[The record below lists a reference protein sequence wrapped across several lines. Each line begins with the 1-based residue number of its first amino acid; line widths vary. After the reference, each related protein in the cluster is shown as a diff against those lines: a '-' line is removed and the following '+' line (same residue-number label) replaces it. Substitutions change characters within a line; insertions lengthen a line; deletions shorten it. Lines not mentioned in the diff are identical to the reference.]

1 MAEPALAIDAV
12 IRAHIAD
19 GEAVFVFPSEVA
31 ASAYADRLLAGGG
44 GGMADRLAPATIPM
58 ERFIAWDSFLEE
70 AVLPQQKDRIAISD
84 AMRKMF
90 AAMVLDENALRAKRG
105 QPPLFHAIIYPFY
118 AQYSASFA
126 SWVADIL
133 PQLGLWAECAAGV
146 GIEQINGEAPDA
158 AQTGG
163 QAPAQTGTFDG
174 NDAEAQ
180 DYRTLI
186 VRYKQFLNDNHLF
199 ESAWEKPPFTHNG
212 KRYCLFFTEALA
224 DFPLYRKLL
233 SAAAPHVTVVE
244 TPVLSGGQEAFES
257 CFLKNAKSE
266 ITAAALYIM
275 NLRHNGVEYGDIT
288 VTSPDLETYEPYIL
302 DECAAHAIPV
312 QNGSGKPLASYPA
325 GRLFSALSACVSK
338 KMALDAVSAL
348 LLNRSIPWKEESK
361 IGALV
366 TYGLNNNCVCSW
378 EDEDSGPV
386 DVWERAFEKKPPM
399 PMPLRAFYR
408 DLKHAAQNLC
418 SANSFAKIRDRYFA
432 FREKFIDT
440 EKFQNDPAYFE
451 ANTVLGR
458 CIAELSVLIQI
469 EKKFPLVK
477 VPAPWQFYIAHLNST
492 IYKTQSASG
501 GVNLLPYR
509 VSASIPSA
517 CHIILG
523 ANQNAMPQIFRSLS
537 FLSGLKKRRLHIED
551 IDTDASEVFFRL
563 HRFSSA
569 REAAFFCSEETFSG
583 FALPYNGLGLP
594 RDEPQSLAAA
604 LSAPGNAF
612 HPSYYQE
619 EARCFDAVLSPATQE
634 GEVSPSLQTYGL
646 PLPPLRGAPPPV
658 TPPIQAW
665 SFAEGKTPE
674 AKSLRDFAT
683 APAVYPRREFAEKTP
698 EPNPQRGFATAPAVD
713 PSVEFAQSA
722 NSPSNCRT
730 AAIALFASQK
740 DGFDTFAARHEYPH
754 RTSALLSNSGADGV
768 KERIAARY
776 IKNKRLVVSA
786 TALLPYYQCAFSW
799 LFRKVY
805 QIEDIDAETTL
816 MSPFARGN
824 MYHDILRRTFT
835 RIKENQTPLA
845 RAEDGSI
852 PAVFQAVLAESA
864 DDAFAALRESRESA
878 LTEELLQPQKEAVQE
893 KCALLLEKLLEKFD
907 ACTVAEVEPEPEWEQ
922 AHTGFTLAGRPDL
935 LLHDGNAG
943 HYNIIDFKSGKTP
956 SKNDCANTEGNES
969 GIKNFQLP
977 VYHQLAESQGYTP
990 ATAGFF
996 AGVKETKIVQIF
1008 HPDSD
1013 DPKKPSFA
1021 TVAEDFEEKTRR
1033 YVREVLAADFE
1044 KSCNTQYAAC
1054 LRCDYRRI
1062 CRTTSAVQR
1071 ETRIGRK
1078 HPPASPDNA

>member
-1 MAEPALAIDAV
+1 MTEPALAIDNI

-19 GEAVFVFPSEVA
+19 GDAVFVFPSEVA

-44 GGMADRLAPATIPM
+44 GTNGQLAPSTLPM

-70 AVLPQQKDRIAISD
+70 AVLPRQKDRTAISD
-84 AMRKMF
+84 VMRKMF
-90 AAMVLDENALRAKRG
+90 AAIVLDENALRAKRG
-105 QPPLFHAIIYPFY
+105 QTPLFQAIIYPNY
-118 AQYSASFA
+118 ARYSASFA

-146 GIEQINGEAPDA
+146 AIEQINGEVPDA
-158 AQTGG
+158 AQTVPQTG
-163 QAPAQTGTFDG
+163 AQTAFAG

-186 VRYKQFLNDNHLF
+186 VRYKQFLNDNNLF

-212 KRYCLFFTEALA
+212 KRYYLFFTEALA

-233 SAAAPHVTVVE
+233 SAAAPQVTIVE
-244 TPVLSGGQEAFES
+244 TPVLSGEQKIFES
-257 CFLKNAKSE
+257 YFLKNAKSE

-275 NLRHNGVEYGDIT
+275 RLRHNGVEYGDIT
-288 VTSPDLETYEPYIL
+288 VTAPDLETYEPYIL

-312 QNGSGKPLASYPA
+312 QNGSGKPLSSYPA

-378 EDEDSGPV
+378 EDEDASPV
-386 DVWERAFEKKPPM
+386 DVWERAFEKKPA
-399 PMPLRAFYR
+399 MPLRAFYR
-408 DLKHAAQNLC
+408 DLKYAAQNLC
-418 SANSFAKIRDRYFA
+418 SASSFAKIRDRYFA

-440 EKFQNDPAYFE
+440 EKFNDPVYFE
-451 ANTVLGR
+451 ANAVLGR

-509 VSASIPSA
+509 VSASIPSV

-523 ANQNAMPQIFRSLS
+523 ANQNAMPQIFRALS
-537 FLSGLKKRRLHIED
+537 FLSGIKKRRLHIED
-551 IDTDASEVFFRL
+551 IDIDASEVFFRL

-583 FALPYNGLGLP
+583 FALPYNGLGLLH
-594 RDEPQSLAAA
+594 DEPRSLAAA
-604 LSAPGNAF
+604 LSDSANAF

-619 EARCFDAVLSPATQE
+619 EARCFDAVLADTHDTTATQE
-634 GEVSPSLQTYGL
+634 GEVAATYVADPPLQTCGL
-646 PLPPLRGAPPPV
+646 PLPPLRVAPPPV
-658 TPPIQAW
+658 TPPAGGPRAPQ
-665 SFAEGKTPE
+665 TP
-674 AKSLRDFAT
+674 R
-683 APAVYPRREFAEKTP
+683 
-698 EPNPQRGFATAPAVD
+698 QRLQFL
-713 PSVEFAQSA
+713 
-722 NSPSNCRT
+722 
-730 AAIALFASQK
+730 AAQK
-740 DGFDTFAARHEYPH
+740 DGFDTFAARHDYPH
-754 RTSALLSNSGADGV
+754 STTGLLSNGGADGI
-768 KERIAARY
+768 KQRIAARY
-776 IKNKRLVVSA
+776 IKENRLVVSA
-786 TALLPYYQCAFSW
+786 TALLPYYQCAFYW
-799 LFRKVY
+799 LFHNVY

-824 MYHDILRRTFT
+824 IYHDILRRVFT
-835 RIKENQTPLA
+835 RTKENQIPLA
-845 RAEDGSI
+845 RAEDGTI
-852 PAVFQAVLAESA
+852 PAVFQTILAESA
-864 DDAFAALRESRESA
+864 ADAFAALQDGRESA

-893 KCALLLEKLLEKFD
+893 KCGLLLEKLLEKFD

-935 LLHDGNAG
+935 LLYDETAG

-956 SKNDCANTEGNES
+956 SKSDCANTEENES

-977 VYHQLAESQGYTP
+977 VYHQLAESKGFTP
-990 ATAGFF
+990 AAAGFF

-1021 TVAEDFEEKTRR
+1021 AVAEDFEEKTRR

-1044 KSCNTQYAAC
+1044 KSSATQYGAC

-1071 ETRIGRK
+1071 ETRMGRK
-1078 HPPASPDNA
+1078 RPPASPDNA